1 MSRNDRRNRPA
12 PPSTPDLS
20 QVPTAEE
27 EPFFVE
33 IDDNPPG
40 RQKTKDAEPP
50 AWFRGPANGQRNSAS
65 RPARNRSRP
74 PAPPKRPKK
83 SGQKRVPIV
92 ADSEDDEPENEL
104 TWQERFKEWILGEG
118 GAGYGVSVLVHIVL
132 LAAMSLWMLS
142 QPSEEELITTVEQ
155 SEPVDVA
162 SIQNI
167 ETEVDLKPEIPEQ
180 VNKPEIDPAPM
191 SMPDIGVGSL
201 ASSLVDT
208 AGGGIDDIIPKQAI
222 TKGSFTVWTEPEDPM
237 PGERYK
243 IMIRVKLK
251 TNAKRIRRSDIKG
264 SVVGTDGYSDHFG
277 GPTEAGYYTVR
288 DKRVQFHVVV
298 PGAVELVKDVIKV
311 ESKMLDEKQR
321 IEIVF

>member
-1 MSRNDRRNRPA
+1 M
-12 PPSTPDLS
+12 S
-20 QVPTAEE
+20 QVPTAED

-33 IDDNPPG
+33 IGENPPD
-40 RQKTKDAEPP
+40 RQETEDADPP
-50 AWFRGPANGQRNSAS
+50 TWFRGPANGQRKPAS
-65 RPARNRSRP
+65 PPARNRSRP
-74 PAPPKRPKK
+74 PAPTPPSKRPKK
-83 SGQKRVPIV
+83 SVRKLAPIV
-92 ADSEDDEPENEL
+92 ADSEDEEPKNSL
-104 TWQERFKEWILGEG
+104 TWQEQIKEWILGEG
-118 GAGYGVSVLVHIVL
+118 GAGYAVSVFVHLVL
-132 LAAMSLWMLS
+132 LAAMSLWVLS

-162 SIQNI
+162 SLQDID
-167 ETEVDLKPEIPEQ
+167 TEVDLKPDIPEQ
-180 VNKPEIDPAPM
+180 VNNPEIDPAPQ
-191 SMPDIGVGSL
+191 SLPDIGVNSL
-201 ASSLVDT
+201 ASSLADT
-208 AGGGIDDIIPKQAI
+208 AGGGIDDIVPKQAI

-237 PGERYK
+237 PGQRYK

-288 DKRVQFHVVV
+288 DKRVQFHVIV